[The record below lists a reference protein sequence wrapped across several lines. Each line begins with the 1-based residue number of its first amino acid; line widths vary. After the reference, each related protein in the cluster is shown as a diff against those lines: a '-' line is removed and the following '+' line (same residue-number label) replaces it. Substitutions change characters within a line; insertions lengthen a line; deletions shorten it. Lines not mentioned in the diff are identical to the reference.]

1 MSDLSSPTQ
10 VPETPAPGSAPT
22 EPQPTYIKLAMR
34 NMVRKGGTSLK
45 HYFLTATGLIA
56 VLIGLS
62 YLTR

>member
-1 MSDLSSPTQ
+1 MSDPSLPIQ
-10 VPETPAPGSAPT
+10 VPETPAPT

-34 NMVRKGGTSLK
+34 NMVRKRGTSLT
-45 HYFLTATGLIA
+45 HYFLTASGLIA